1 VTERRD
7 RVAVALRVNG
17 RAYEREVEPRTTL
30 ADLIR
35 DHLDLTGT
43 HLGCEHGVCGACT
56 VLIDGSSARACL
68 VLAARADGREVTTIE
83 GLGVDG
89 GLGVDALGPLQRG
102 CWERHSF
109 QCGFCTPGMLI
120 AATELLAARP
130 DPTERE
136 VRDALS
142 GNLCRCTGYDSIVA
156 GVLRGAELLRQAGG
170 PDEAP

>member
-1 VTERRD
+1 VTAAES
-7 RVAVALRVNG
+7 VIGVSVRVNG
-17 RAYEREVEPRTTL
+17 RMHRREVEARTTL
-30 ADLIR
+30 ADLLR

-56 VLIDGSSARACL
+56 VLLDGASARACL
-68 VLAARADGREVTTIE
+68 VLAARADGADVTTIE
-83 GLGVDG
+83 GLAAVGTE
-89 GLGVDALGPLQRG
+89 VDALGPLQRG
-102 CWERHSF
+102 CWEHHSF

-130 DPTERE
+130 DPSEQE

-156 GVLRGAELLRQAGG
+156 GVLRGAELLRQANGS
-170 PDEAP
+170 EAPR